1 LIFDLLD
8 INILLPGLAG
18 VAETKTVTQLVG
30 DGLEQT
36 DTLNMASHDNNN
48 NNNMTTTTT

>member
-1 LIFDLLD
+1 M
-8 INILLPGLAG
+8 AK
-18 VAETKTVTQLVG
+18 TKTVTQLVG

-48 NNNMTTTTT
+48 NNNNNNNMTT